1 MENIKNYFNSLF
13 IFFEHKVIAPLYY
26 LLFLLIIGT
35 IGFYSLKNIYS
46 PESQDI
52 TLFDSLYYCVISL
65 TTVGYGDNLDLLNLP
80 EPGKTLGIIFTVF
93 YLLIGYGVILWAFSK
108 FFANLVEGSL
118 SGLLKRREILKKI
131 EKLEGH
137 YILCGIGS
145 TGVTIIDE
153 LIKTGNEFVVI
164 DIDEKQMDHLNTT
177 FKETEILHLIGDA
190 AEEDILLNAGIKRA
204 RGLIS
209 NLPDDRGNVFLT
221 LTARAL
227 NNDLRIISH
236 AYEAKS
242 REKLIQAGTNRVVYP
257 SQIGALRM
265 VSELIRPTV
274 VTFLDKMLRDNQ
286 DKRVSEVSL
295 SEKSRYVGKEISAS
309 GIYEDSGLN
318 IIAIHDIS
326 VDDEFLFNPPFS
338 YILKANT
345 TLVVIGDSEQ
355 VKKLETFANPY

>member
-1 MENIKNYFNSLF
+1 MEYIKNYFNSLF

-80 EPGKTLGIIFTVF
+80 EPGKTLGIIFTVL

-108 FFANLVEGSL
+108 FFANIVEGSL

-131 EKLEGH
+131 EKLENH
-137 YILCGIGS
+137 YILCGIGN

-153 LIKTGNEFVVI
+153 FIKTDNDFVII
-164 DIDEKQMDHLNTT
+164 DIDEKQIEHLMSIIKSN
-177 FKETEILHLIGDA
+177 ELLYIVGDA
-190 AEEDILLNAGIKRA
+190 AEEEILLNAGIKNA
-204 RGLIS
+204 SGLIS

-227 NNDLRIISH
+227 NKDLRIISH

-265 VSELIRPTV
+265 VSEMIRPTV
-274 VTFLDKMLRDNQ
+274 VNFLDKMLRDNQ

-295 SEKSRYVGKEISAS
+295 TENSKYIGKKISES
-309 GIYEDSGLN
+309 GIYDDTGLN
-318 IIAIHDIS
+318 IVAIQDTSIEE
-326 VDDEFLFNPPFS
+326 EFLFNPPGS
-338 YILKANT
+338 YILKGNT
-345 TLVVIGDSEQ
+345 TLVVIGDADQ
-355 VKKLETFANPY
+355 VKKLETFGAPY